1 MENRYLEVVKKADI
15 LGKILNVYG
24 DSENPL
30 FRSGDI
36 AEWIGVSNVSEMVFN
51 LEEGSEKVID
61 SIYTPG
67 GVQKSWFLTEDGVY
81 EILMTSRK
89 KVAKEIRKGLKEFLK
104 AWRKGEVKVVEKQ
117 MSVEEMII
125 SQAQS
130 VIELKNRFEVL
141 EDKVNNQMTIDYGNQ
156 RRLQNAISKRV
167 YERADTVPK
176 FVTESGDFSKKN
188 TKVVKLLFSAIYRD
202 IKNKFGVTS
211 YKDVRVT
218 DFEDCLNLV
227 KVWRED
233 QSIRDKI
240 NEL

>member
-1 MENRYLEVVKKADI
+1 DI
-15 LGKILNVYG
+15 LGKILSIYG

-30 FRSGDI
+30 FLAKDI
-36 AEWIGVSNVSEMVFN
+36 ADWIEHTNVTEMVRN
-51 LEEGSEKVID
+51 LEDGTEKLNSTIL
-61 SIYTPG
+61 SAGQNREMTL
-67 GVQKSWFLTEDGVY
+67 LTEDGVY
-81 EILMTSRK
+81 EVLMTSRK
-89 KVAKEIRKGLKEFLK
+89 KIAKEIRKGLKEFLK
-104 AWRKGEVKVVEKQ
+104 AWRKGEVKVVEKT

-125 SQAQS
+125 SQAKS
-130 VIELKNRFEVL
+130 VIELKNKFEVL

-188 TKVVKLLFSAIYRD
+188 VKVVKLLFSAIYRD

-211 YKDVRVT
+211 YKDVRIS
-218 DFEDCLNLV
+218 DFEECLNLV

-233 QSIRDKI
+233 QSVRDKI

>member
-1 MENRYLEVVKKADI
+1 MENIYLEAVKRKETITSLELLEQINFFRKQEENKSELGHNDLLKI
-15 LGKILNVYG
+15 IRNEFEEEIHEGKISQMFYDLEIGNGAKRKSPMFELTLSQSKQVLMRESKFVRKAVIQYIEKLELELNK
-24 DSENPL
+24 PL
-30 FRSGDI
+30 
-36 AEWIGVSNVSEMVFN
+36 
-51 LEEGSEKVID
+51 
-61 SIYTPG
+61 
-67 GVQKSWFLTEDGVY
+67 
-81 EILMTSRK
+81 
-89 KVAKEIRKGLKEFLK
+89 
-104 AWRKGEVKVVEKQ
+104 
-117 MSVEEMII
+117 SVEEMII

-188 TKVVKLLFSAIYRD
+188 VKVVKLLFSAIYRD

-211 YKDVRVT
+211 YKDVRIS
-218 DFEDCLNLV
+218 DFEECLNLV

-233 QSIRDKI
+233 QSVRDKI